1 MASNDKTTILPPAD
15 PHGPGVQLPPPAVQT
30 PHPAPDAAPPAAV
43 PVTDGTPAPSRQK
56 NAASFL
62 NGDTPGVMASYGLG
76 AREPGSPIP
85 TQESEDLVRSLAAWR
100 REAPYG

>member
-1 MASNDKTTILPPAD
+1 M
-15 PHGPGVQLPPPAVQT
+15 
-30 PHPAPDAAPPAAV
+30 
-43 PVTDGTPAPSRQK
+43 
-56 NAASFL
+56 